1 MRAFMRRT
9 VYPAMCDSKPP
20 HSIRPNRSSPHLNR
34 GSSQTP
40 AIDQVIGAQCTP
52 WKLVAEIAAR
62 VSDAADER
70 AARHAY
76 RRSFNQ
82 LRSQLQLYPA
92 GSRPS
97 EVFEQAATTVRSL
110 GATCLPLAIA
120 VAMHLYPFC
129 VLQCVPIPLLSVA
142 RLKRAML
149 LRTIRNRSLI
159 LANTGSERS
168 NGTTT
173 PLIATRAADGVR
185 INGRCEYLSLS
196 SVADIVLFKA
206 QLADSNHAVLCA
218 ADLRASTVRIGQWKF
233 SGAMELSDTSSV
245 TFVDHRVP
253 NGHYLIV
260 PDDAGLGCISDYQRS
275 WFHLFIAEIYLARV
289 EHLRARAACRGAE
302 HSAPQRSG
310 SPAGSSRCSCSMTF
324 AMGADVGP
332 LTRTTAALKLRVSMM
347 SQTTAAA
354 LRSRGLA
361 AEAGGLG
368 YIKSQPTADEK
379 ILRDFGVVSLR
390 ASYCRPSPAASSLR
404 QRRRPSE
411 RPVLASTDAS
421 CA

>member
-1 MRAFMRRT
+1 MQAE
-9 VYPAMCDSKPP
+9 V
-20 HSIRPNRSSPHLNR
+20 HSNESL
-34 GSSQTP
+34 
-40 AIDQVIGAQCTP
+40 
-52 WKLVAEIAAR
+52 LVADIAAR

-82 LRSQLQLYPA
+82 LRQQLPLYPT

-97 EVFEQAATTVRSL
+97 AVFDSAAAVVRSL

-120 VAMHLYPFC
+120 VAMHLYPLC
-129 VLQCVPIPLLSVA
+129 VLQCVPIPLMSVA

-149 LRTIRNRSLI
+149 LRMIRRRSLL
-159 LANTGSERS
+159 LANTGSERIH
-168 NGTTT
+168 GTSA
-173 PLIATRAADGVR
+173 PLIATRATDGVR
-185 INGRCEYLSLS
+185 IDGRCEYLSLS
-196 SVADIVLFKA
+196 SIADIVLFKA

-218 ADLRASTVRIGQWKF
+218 ADLRASSVRIGQWRF

-245 TFVDHRVP
+245 TFVNHRVP

-260 PDDAGLGCISDYQRS
+260 PDHAELGCISDYQRS
-275 WFHLFIAEIYLARV
+275 WFHLLIAEIYLARV
-289 EHLRARAACRGAE
+289 EHLRDAHGLPQMTQYSASRSEVARLRQQ
-302 HSAPQRSG
+302 SLQLLDD
-310 SPAGSSRCSCSMTF
+310 F
-324 AMGADVGP
+324 AMDVDVGP
-332 LTRTTAALKLRVSMM
+332 LTRTTAVLKLRVSMM

-379 ILRDFGVVSLR
+379 ILNAFGVPSLAR
-390 ASYCRPSPAASSLR
+390 
-404 QRRRPSE
+404 
-411 RPVLASTDAS
+411 
-421 CA
+421 